1 MSENNLYELSVYKEK
16 RGLIKALLA
25 GVFSLFFAVDIIFFG
40 YLREIIGQRVL
51 LKDFGQNAKEE
62 LFIYTI
68 LAIGAY
74 LILYFFMNI
83 KNPIITISDKTI
95 TLKTKNQ
102 VKSFKGER
110 EDLIYYEFTNHST
123 VLFYFKKATI
133 LVNVDNVKKESLR
146 RALETI

>member
-1 MSENNLYELSVYKEK
+1 MNENNLYELSIYKEK

-51 LKDFGQNAKEE
+51 IKDFGQNAREE

-68 LAIGAY
+68 FAIGAY

-83 KNPIITISDKTI
+83 KTPIITISDKTI
-95 TLKTKNQ
+95 TLRTKNQ
-102 VKSFKGER
+102 AKPFKGER
-110 EDLIYYEFTNHST
+110 EDLIYYEFSNHST
-123 VLFYFKKATI
+123 VLFHFKKDTI

-146 RALETI
+146 KALETI